1 MTIRQNARGAVQQ
14 VIQPLVSAVAMNVA
28 AAVRT
33 RRRGFD
39 GWTGAVNTDYDPMN
53 PATAAQPFDAYRALH
68 RGGRVHY
75 NPRRATWILS
85 RLEDVRS
92 ALRDTDQVTSTQGV
106 TRLRMSAPLAVLTD
120 GEEHARLRK
129 QVQPGFSK
137 GAMDSWRGM
146 TEKLAVELVADMLG
160 KRECDV
166 VQQIAIPMPIRMIAQ
181 ILGVPE
187 CDVGDFRRWS
197 EDAVRVMDFAPT
209 PSGLA
214 GAAKS
219 MAAMAALRRY
229 FLQQFSTGGLK
240 GSGTVIGRLLEHN
253 TDGSLTDQQ
262 LFLIAIHLLIAG
274 NETTTNLLGGMFD
287 TLARNP
293 EQYDL
298 IRANP
303 DLIPMAIEEQLRIT
317 TPIQNLYRYTRADYE
332 VGGVT
337 IPNGSRILLSF
348 GAANRDPQ
356 AFDDPDEY
364 RADRNPRMHV
374 GFGYGPHMCLG
385 APLAR
390 MEAQAVLH
398 ELVLQVSRISADK
411 ETVWST
417 HSSLRGPTHLPIR
430 LTAA

>member
-1 MTIRQNARGAVQQ
+1 MKISRYVQSGAQAVQ
-14 VIQPLVSAVAMNVA
+14 PFANAVAMNVA

-39 GWTGAVNTDYDPMN
+39 GWTGAVNTDYDPMDT
-53 PATAAQPFDAYRALH
+53 ATAAQPFDAYRALH

-85 RLEDVRS
+85 RLEDVRA
-92 ALRDTDQVTSTQGV
+92 ALRDTDQVTSTEGV
-106 TRLRMSAPLAVLTD
+106 TRMKFSAPLAVLTD

-137 GAMDSWRGM
+137 GAMDSWQGM
-146 TEKLAVELVADMLG
+146 TEKLAVELVSDMLAR
-160 KRECDV
+160 RECDV
-166 VQQIAIPMPIRMIAQ
+166 VQHLAIPMPIRMIAQ
-181 ILGVPE
+181 ILGIPE
-187 CDVGDFRRWS
+187 CDVDDFRRWS
-197 EDAVRVMDFAPT
+197 EDAVRLMDFTPT
-209 PSGLA
+209 LSGLA
-214 GAAKS
+214 GTAKS
-219 MAAMAALRRY
+219 MSAMAALRRY

-240 GSGTVIGRLLEHN
+240 GSGTVLGRLLEHN

-274 NETTTNLLGGMFD
+274 NETTSNLLGGMFD
-287 TLARNP
+287 TFAHHP
-293 EQYDL
+293 EQYEL

-317 TPIQNLYRYTRADYE
+317 TPIQNLYRYTRADYQ
-332 VGGVT
+332 VGNVT
-337 IPNGSRILLSF
+337 IPNGSRVLLSF
-348 GAANRDPQ
+348 GAANRDPLV
-356 AFDDPDEY
+356 FDDPDEY

-374 GFGYGPHMCLG
+374 GFGYGAHMCLG

-390 MEAQAVLH
+390 MEAQAVLR
-398 ELVLQVSRISADK
+398 ELVLRVSHISAVT
-411 ETVWST
+411 ETTWST